1 MIVDSEGKM
10 KFVRHN
16 FTPIKNKLLNKNS
29 DAEMHFQSLLTK
41 ANLYFVREKGNY
53 KYNTRW
59 CYYDF
64 YLPYYRIYI
73 EIDGYS
79 HNTQE
84 QKEIDKEKH
93 KLVKNK
99 QKFLVRFTNE
109 EVLNMDGITIEDII
123 DKLSIQLKTRKHP
136 RRDYKSKYFKNL
148 NRNYEQSIRD
158 MKLSSKFEIDENKEI
173 FMYDNF
179 SGNYF
184 RFKNIYEAKM
194 NVQMS
199 INDIYKLL
207 NGFEY
212 KKNANRR
219 YVFSWTLKECENNVA
234 TVYY

>member
-219 YVFSWTLKECENNVA
+219 YVFSWTLKECESNVRK
-234 TVYY
+234 VY